1 MSKSKRKAN
10 ANVLVERV
18 TRREEDEES
27 EAEPVETYAEI
38 TAAVQEQL
46 DERLKQVEAETTSK
60 IQAAVKRAMER
71 QSTSTATSKKPK
83 KDPEF
88 KSKGNKKR
96 YEVNDEVISQIEG
109 AIDDIGRNEVDQAK
123 EKLEAGKK
131 TLLKQQKLIRL
142 ADREESGWRVVE
154 HYISDDLASDSDDEK
169 AIAKARKEALASIKK
184 RKSKGSP
191 DFRNRFGR
199 DRWSSRDEATR
210 KPWQGRFDRTYKRK
224 SSDVCFR
231 CFREGHWQNA
241 CPNAFKK

>member
-1 MSKSKRKAN
+1 MPNTKNKAAN
-10 ANVLVERV
+10 NVLVERV

-27 EAEPVETYAEI
+27 KAEPTEAYAEI

-60 IQAAVKRAMER
+60 IQAAVKRALDR
-71 QSTSTATSKKPK
+71 QSANVSAPKKPK
-83 KDPEF
+83 KDPDF
-88 KSKGNKKR
+88 KSKGNQKR
-96 YEVNDEVISQIEG
+96 YEVNEEVVSKIKG
-109 AIDDIGRNEVDQAK
+109 AIVDIGRNEIEQAK

-142 ADREESGWRVVE
+142 ADREDNGWEVVK

-184 RKSKGSP
+184 RKSRGNP
-191 DFRNRFGR
+191 DFRSKFGR
-199 DRWSSRDEATR
+199 DRRSTRDETTR
-210 KPWQGRFDRTYKRK
+210 KPWQSRFDRSYKRK
-224 SSDVCFR
+224 TSDVCYR